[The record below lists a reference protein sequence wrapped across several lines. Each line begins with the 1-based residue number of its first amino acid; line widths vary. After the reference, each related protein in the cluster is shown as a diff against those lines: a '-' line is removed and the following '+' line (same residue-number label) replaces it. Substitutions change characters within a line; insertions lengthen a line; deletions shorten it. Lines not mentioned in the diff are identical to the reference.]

1 MHFNGDESIKVYNTF
16 FRYLSCRLPIAEY
29 SYQMLAFM
37 NQRNLPN
44 SSHRER
50 DAFTLIE
57 LLVVIAIIAI
67 LASML
72 LPALAQA
79 KAKAHQAN
87 CLSNLR
93 QMGIAF
99 HLYCGSSDDFLPDYT
114 GRPSSG
120 GLADPTKAADRY
132 LLWFEQ
138 LRRAATG
145 GGQSVSNFP
154 AWECPS
160 ARIIITKLLGKKR
173 VLYSGDIL
181 SYGYNYANLGNN
193 FPEFGASM
201 KVRLTDI
208 SEPSQTVVAA
218 DSLSDRLVAKLKD
231 NIDNTDVLWGS
242 VIAPKD
248 YYGGGHL
255 YLISNQHKTRAN
267 IMFADGSGSAYA
279 AKPLNEQVRS
289 GAKRTAEYWWD
300 ANDSRRSNRDA
311 GFTD

>member
-1 MHFNGDESIKVYNTF
+1 
-16 FRYLSCRLPIAEY
+16 
-29 SYQMLAFM
+29 M
-37 NQRNLPN
+37 NSRNRPN
-44 SSHRER
+44 PTHREQHG
-50 DAFTLIE
+50 FTLIE

-72 LPALAQA
+72 LPALGRA

-99 HLYCGSSDDFLPDYT
+99 HLYAGSSDDVLPDYT
-114 GRPSSG
+114 GRPPGG
-120 GLADPTKAADRY
+120 GLADPTKASDRY

-138 LRRAATG
+138 LRRAAAG

-160 ARIIITKLLGKKR
+160 ARVIIGKLTGKKR

-181 SYGYNYANLGNN
+181 SYGYNYANLGNY

-208 SEPSQTVVAA
+208 SAPSQTIVVA

-231 NIDNTDVLWGS
+231 NLDNAGVLWGS

-248 YYGGGHL
+248 YFGGGHL
-255 YLISNQHKTRAN
+255 YLISNQHQTRAN
-267 IMFADGSGSAYA
+267 IMFADGSGSAHA

-300 ANDSRRSNRDA
+300 ANDARRSNRDG